1 MSKGKILEFPEF
13 HRVYFHN
20 LFIIWQ
26 IVFLMSEDPCPFRF
40 PAFEVTLSG
49 LAGGEYLPLPASKGL
64 AFPFLL
70 TLHGYLTSPA
80 IYAQGQWFSPK
91 IKETPGKIIA
101 LVALITFSFGM
112 IAIGNAVAGVEVECR
127 NVWYLTK

>member
-1 MSKGKILEFPEF
+1 
-13 HRVYFHN
+13 VYFHN

-26 IVFLMSEDPCPFRF
+26 ILFFISENPCPFAS

-70 TLHGYLTSPA
+70 TLDGYPTSPA
-80 IYAQGQWFSPK
+80 IYAQGQRFSPK
-91 IKETPGKIIA
+91 NKETP
-101 LVALITFSFGM
+101 VVFT
-112 IAIGNAVAGVEVECR
+112 
-127 NVWYLTK
+127 